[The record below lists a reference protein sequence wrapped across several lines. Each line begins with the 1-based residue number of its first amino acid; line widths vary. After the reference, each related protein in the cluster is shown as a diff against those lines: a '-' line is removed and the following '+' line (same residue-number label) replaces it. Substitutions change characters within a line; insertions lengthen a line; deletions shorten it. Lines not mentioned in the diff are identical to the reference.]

1 MLITGKAVKERLKT
15 GRPLPSFFAC
25 LGRSDLRV
33 RLRRQRE
40 FERTKE
46 RSKRRE
52 KIKVPGSEWSIIPL
66 YELYR
71 GDDHSFFS
79 VKVIFTTT
87 PESLPEKLRV
97 LEIGKQRAVSDSD
110 FAESELSIISVPGD
124 QQPRREKEMGKMK
137 DEDVIGGKEYKS
149 RSFLETLSRTEYER
163 WAPIIIGLTKTVKKG
178 KLSDRESGRGPS
190 FQSRS
195 GF

>member
-1 MLITGKAVKERLKT
+1 MLEKNKSASNARERVARNGTHRRVVNEANYRQRKMLITGKAVKERLKT

-124 QQPRREKEMGKMK
+124 QQRRREERGNGKNEGWRR
-137 DEDVIGGKEYKS
+137 DW
-149 RSFLETLSRTEYER
+149 RER
-163 WAPIIIGLTKTVKKG
+163 I
-178 KLSDRESGRGPS
+178 
-190 FQSRS
+190 
-195 GF
+195 

>member
-71 GDDHSFFS
+71 GDDHSFF
-79 VKVIFTTT
+79 
-87 PESLPEKLRV
+87 
-97 LEIGKQRAVSDSD
+97 
-110 FAESELSIISVPGD
+110 
-124 QQPRREKEMGKMK
+124 
-137 DEDVIGGKEYKS
+137 
-149 RSFLETLSRTEYER
+149 LSRLFLLR
-163 WAPIIIGLTKTVKKG
+163 LPSHFQRNSGSWKSGNSALSPIRISLNQNFRLSPSREINSLGEKRKWEKWRMKTWLEG
-178 KLSDRESGRGPS
+178 KNINLVH
-190 FQSRS
+190 F
-195 GF
+195 